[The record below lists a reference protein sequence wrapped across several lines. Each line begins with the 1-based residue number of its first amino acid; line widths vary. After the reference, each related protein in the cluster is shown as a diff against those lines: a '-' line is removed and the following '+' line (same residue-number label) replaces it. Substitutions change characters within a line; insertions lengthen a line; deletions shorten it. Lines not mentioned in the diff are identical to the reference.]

1 MKKEMTKT
9 KLLGLVVIAGVLMW
23 YFCPWFISLVG
34 DDDPAPESEPAP
46 PAILKPADVEES
58 QLL

>member
-23 YFCPWFISLVG
+23 YFCPWFINLVG
-34 DDDPAPESEPAP
+34 GDDPTPEPEPAP
-46 PAILKPADVEES
+46 PAILKPADTEES